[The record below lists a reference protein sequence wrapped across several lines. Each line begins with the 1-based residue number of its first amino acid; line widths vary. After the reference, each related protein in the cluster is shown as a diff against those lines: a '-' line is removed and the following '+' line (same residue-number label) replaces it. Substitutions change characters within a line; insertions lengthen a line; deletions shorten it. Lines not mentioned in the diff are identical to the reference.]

1 MSLCLVAIFKNESY
15 ILEEYINHYIRQGV
29 DKIFFIDNG
38 SDDDYLIKL
47 QPFIDN
53 NYVEL
58 VIDNR
63 RHVQTDCYNKY
74 YLEKCKNYDW
84 VILCDLDEFIYARRG
99 FTTIKQYLT
108 LLTLLDHSISCV
120 YIPWKM
126 FSSNG
131 LKEQPTSVIK
141 SFTKRTNYDKNEGFQ
156 CIEIHNGLKY
166 GLMKSIIR
174 TKYLVRFDI
183 HYHITSDNNNMTSN
197 NVKRLEGEPVHF
209 CIIDENI
216 LNHSYLHLNHYA
228 IQSYDWF
235 MKIKK
240 TRGDVS
246 NQDVEYI
253 RDEKYFHDYDKS
265 SNDIDDF
272 ELCNLYN

>member
-1 MSLCLVAIFKNESY
+1 
-15 ILEEYINHYIRQGV
+15 
-29 DKIFFIDNG
+29 
-38 SDDDYLIKL
+38 
-47 QPFIDN
+47 
-53 NYVEL
+53 
-58 VIDNR
+58 
-63 RHVQTDCYNKY
+63 
-74 YLEKCKNYDW
+74 
-84 VILCDLDEFIYARRG
+84 
-99 FTTIKQYLT
+99 
-108 LLTLLDHSISCV
+108 
-120 YIPWKM
+120 M

-240 TRGDVS
+240 TRGAAD